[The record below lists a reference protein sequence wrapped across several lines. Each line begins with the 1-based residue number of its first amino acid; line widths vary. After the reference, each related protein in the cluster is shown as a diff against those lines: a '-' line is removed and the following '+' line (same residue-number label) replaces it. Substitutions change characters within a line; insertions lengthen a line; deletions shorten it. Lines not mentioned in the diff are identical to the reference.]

1 MVRTKIA
8 RRFAYSYNLK
18 YEENQVLTARN
29 KLSNISRILIILG
42 VFLSSPAIAQINDA
56 AELEKRL
63 PSLKGKE
70 RVDVLNY
77 LSNLLKRSSFE
88 KSSTYAE
95 EALRI
100 SKEDNYSFGEG
111 NALNNLGFAEY
122 AQNRLD
128 KAEELFHSA
137 LTIFREIKD
146 EKEIARTQNQLGL
159 IHWRRNQF
167 VSAFRRYREAFNLAN
182 NAGAQE
188 LAAEALN
195 YMGLIYWKW
204 SDYGK
209 AIDYFFRSLKI
220 KETLDDKFE
229 IALTLNNIAFVY
241 NEMNQI
247 EQSIIYSNKVLEMTR
262 TLKDNYVLGRVL
274 NNLGV
279 SYFKKKIYDKAASY
293 QNESLRIKELAGD
306 KSGMAYSYNDL
317 GNIFLAGKK
326 YEEALMYYN
335 KSLEIRKQLKDKF
348 GIASVL
354 FNIAEVQREK
364 GDAAISQASFKSAL
378 DYALSI
384 GNKRLEANIYHELS
398 EINRKRGNNDLAFTY
413 LRKYSAILDS
423 VWSKETRD
431 KILELSVIYDVD
443 SKDHELRIKNLEIE
457 KEQNK
462 TIYGYIVFFLAL
474 IAIVVLYIRY
484 SSVKQ
489 VKKQLEKVNKDIEE
503 KSKALE
509 SAIKSRDRFFS
520 IISHDLKSPFFGLKG
535 LAEIL
540 AEDSDELTVEEKNLF
555 LVKLNRTVKDI
566 YMLLENLLDWSRI
579 QSKRMEYNP
588 EVFDLFDELSHS
600 LFLLTQNAERKSIK
614 LINAV
619 PEGTIVLA
627 DRRMIHSVIQNL
639 VTNAIKFTYEKGKV
653 EITAQSLENVVIVN
667 VIDHGIGMPSEF
679 KDKLFEIDLQTT
691 SRGTN
696 DEKGTGLGLIICKEL
711 IEMNGGQISFVSQE
725 SKGTTFTFT
734 LPRAKVQI

>member
-1 MVRTKIA
+1 M
-8 RRFAYSYNLK
+8 
-18 YEENQVLTARN
+18 LTARN
-29 KLSNISRILIILG
+29 KLSDISHILIILG
-42 VFLSSPAIAQINDA
+42 VLLSSAAIAQENNA
-56 AELEKRL
+56 GELEKRL

-77 LSNLLKRSSFE
+77 LSYQLKRNSFE
-88 KSSTYAE
+88 KSRAYAE
-95 EALRI
+95 EALQLSRLD
-100 SKEDNYSFGEG
+100 EYNLGEA

-122 AQNRLD
+122 TLNNLE
-128 KAEELFHSA
+128 KAEELYRSA
-137 LTIFREIKD
+137 LAIFREIKD
-146 EKEIARTQNQLGL
+146 NKEIARTQNQLGL

-167 VSAFRRYREAFNLAN
+167 VSAFKRYREALNLAN
-182 NAGAQE
+182 NSGAQE

-195 YMGLIYWKW
+195 YIGLIYWKW

-220 KETLDDKFE
+220 KETLNDKFE
-229 IALTLNNIAFVY
+229 IGLTLNNIAFVY
-241 NEMNQI
+241 NEMNQVD
-247 EQSIIYSNKVLEMTR
+247 QSIIYSNRVLEMTDS
-262 TLKDNYVLGRVL
+262 LKNNYVLGRVL

-279 SYFKKKIYDKAASY
+279 SYFKKKDYDKAAYY
-293 QNESLRIKELAGD
+293 QNESLKIKTQTGD

-317 GNIFLAGKK
+317 GNLFLARKL
-326 YEEALMYYN
+326 YDEALVYYN
-335 KSLEIRKQLKDKF
+335 RSIEIRKQLNDKF
-348 GIASVL
+348 GIATVL
-354 FNIAEVQREK
+354 FDIAVVKKAK
-364 GDAAISQASFKSAL
+364 GDISVAQTSFKSAL

-384 GNKRLEANIYHELS
+384 GNKRLEANIYRELS
-398 EINRKRGNNDLAFTY
+398 EINRVIGKNDSAYTY
-413 LRKYSAILDS
+413 LKKYSAILDS

-443 SKDHELRIKNLEIE
+443 SKDNELRIKNLEIE

-462 TIYGYIVFFLAL
+462 TVYGYIVFFLAL
-474 IAIVVLYIRY
+474 VAIVVLYKRY
-484 SSVKQ
+484 LSIKQ
-489 VKKQLEKVNKDIEE
+489 VKKQLEKVNKDIKE
-503 KSKALE
+503 KSKILE
-509 SAIKSRDRFFS
+509 STIKSRDRFFS

-540 AEDSDELTVEEKNLF
+540 AEDSEELTEEEKNIF

-566 YMLLENLLDWSRI
+566 YMLLENLLDWSRL

-588 EVFDLFDELSHS
+588 EVFDLFEELSHS
-600 LFLLTQNAERKSIK
+600 LFLLSQNAERKQIK
-614 LINAV
+614 LINQI
-619 PEGTIVLA
+619 PEGSNVLA

-667 VIDHGIGMPSEF
+667 VIDHGIGMPGEF
-679 KDKLFEIDLQTT
+679 KEKLFQIDSQTT

-725 SKGTTFTFT
+725 NKGTTFTFT

>member
-1 MVRTKIA
+1 
-8 RRFAYSYNLK
+8 
-18 YEENQVLTARN
+18 
-29 KLSNISRILIILG
+29 
-42 VFLSSPAIAQINDA
+42 
-56 AELEKRL
+56 
-63 PSLKGKE
+63 
-70 RVDVLNY
+70 
-77 LSNLLKRSSFE
+77 
-88 KSSTYAE
+88 
-95 EALRI
+95 
-100 SKEDNYSFGEG
+100 
-111 NALNNLGFAEY
+111 
-122 AQNRLD
+122 
-128 KAEELFHSA
+128 
-137 LTIFREIKD
+137 
-146 EKEIARTQNQLGL
+146 
-159 IHWRRNQF
+159 
-167 VSAFRRYREAFNLAN
+167 
-182 NAGAQE
+182 
-188 LAAEALN
+188 
-195 YMGLIYWKW
+195 
-204 SDYGK
+204 
-209 AIDYFFRSLKI
+209 
-220 KETLDDKFE
+220 
-229 IALTLNNIAFVY
+229 
-241 NEMNQI
+241 MNQI
-247 EQSIIYSNKVLEMTR
+247 EQSIVYSNKVLEMTR

-279 SYFKKKIYDKAASY
+279 SYFKKKVYEKAANY
-293 QNESLRIKELAGD
+293 QNESLKLKELAGD

-326 YEEALMYYN
+326 YEEALMYYS

-354 FNIAEVQREK
+354 FNIAEVQKAK
-364 GDAAISQASFKSAL
+364 GDVAISQTSFKSAL

-384 GNKRLEANIYHELS
+384 GNKRLEANIYRELS
-398 EINRKRGNNDLAFTY
+398 EINRERGNNDLAFTY
-413 LRKYSAILDS
+413 LRKYSAVLDS

-431 KILELSVIYDVD
+431 RILELSVIYDVD

-462 TIYGYIVFFLAL
+462 TIYGYIVLFLSL
-474 IAIVVLYIRY
+474 VAIIVLYIRY

-509 SAIKSRDRFFS
+509 SAVKSRDRFFS

-540 AEDSDELTVEEKNLF
+540 AEDSDELTGEEKNLF

-566 YMLLENLLDWSRI
+566 YMLLENLLDWSRL

-588 EVFDLFDELSHS
+588 EVFDLFEELSLS
-600 LFLLTQNAERKSIK
+600 LFLLNQNAERKSIK

-639 VTNAIKFTYEKGKV
+639 ITNAIKFTYEKGKI

-667 VIDHGIGMPSEF
+667 VSDNGIGMPSEF
-679 KDKLFEIDLQTT
+679 KDKIFEIDSQTT

-725 SKGTTFTFT
+725 NKGTTFTFT